1 MAGPGLAES
10 RPMLRRASLL
20 LLLLPGFALGQ
31 TGTLGSVTAQVTT
44 RGTTGL
50 ANRAECAS
58 TISTANWN
66 LSAASSGVTLTGGD
80 RWRLFIPPS
89 SGTCPTGNTQ
99 PTPFLTDVLATST
112 TQSVP
117 GVFVQQMGTEGSV
130 TCTGANDQTVNLCVY
145 FIPGPSSVLLPQL
158 VAQGTFNFQTAI
170 PPAPNLNSSS
180 PGDAQLSI
188 NVTAGTPTAT
198 ETAVSGLTFT
208 ITCTPPAGGTART
221 ATGNAGNIVC
231 SGLINGTAY
240 TVTGVATSPAG
251 NVGAVSAQIGPSD
264 ATTPLPFVDFWTV
277 YKLSN
282 GVETGGCGTGGAGTV
297 APTLALLGLLLARR
311 RRS

>member
-10 RPMLRRASLL
+10 PPMLRRASLL
-20 LLLLPGFALGQ
+20 LLLLPGFALAQ
-31 TGTLGSVTAQVTT
+31 TGTFGSVTAFVTT
-44 RGTTGL
+44 QGTTGQ

-58 TISTANWN
+58 TTSTATWN
-66 LSAASSGVTLTGGD
+66 LTAASSGVTLTAGD
-80 RWRLFIPPS
+80 QWRLFASSSACTTGTTLPS
-89 SGTCPTGNTQ
+89 T
-99 PTPFLTDVLATST
+99 FLTDVLATST
-112 TQSVP
+112 TQSVT
-117 GVFVQQMGTEGSV
+117 GVFVQQMGTEGGA
-130 TCTGANDQTVNLCVY
+130 TCTGANDQTINLCVY
-145 FIPGPSSVLLPQL
+145 FKPGPSSVLQPQL

-188 NVTAGTPTAT
+188 NVTTGTATST

-208 ITCTPPAGGTART
+208 ITCTPPAGGTAST
-221 ATGNAGNIVC
+221 ASGNAGNIEC
-231 SGLINGTAY
+231 KGLTNGTAY
-240 TVTGVATSPAG
+240 TVTGVARSPAG
-251 NVGAVSAQIGPSD
+251 NLGAVSAQLGPSD

>member
-31 TGTLGSVTAQVTT
+31 TQTGTVTAFATSQGVI
-44 RGTTGL
+44 GQ
-50 ANRAECAS
+50 ANRADCAS
-58 TISTANWN
+58 TTSTATW
-66 LSAASSGVTLTGGD
+66 AIATSGITLTSGD
-80 RWRLFIPPS
+80 RWRLSTS
-89 SGTCPTGNTQ
+89 SGACSSTVPTT
-99 PTPFLTDVLATST
+99 FLTDQLATST
-112 TQSVP
+112 NQSIS
-117 GVFVQQMGTEGSV
+117 GVFVQGMGTEASV
-130 TCTGANDQTVNLCVY
+130 SCTGANDQTINLCVY
-145 FIPGPSSVLLPQL
+145 YLPGGTIPSNPL
-158 VAQGTFNFQTAI
+158 VFTGTFNFQTAI

-180 PGDAQLSI
+180 PGDGQLSI
-188 NVTAGTPTAT
+188 NVTSGTATAT
-198 ETAVSGLTFT
+198 ETAVSGLTYT
-208 ITCTPPAGGTART
+208 ITCMPPAGGTAST

-240 TVTGVATSPAG
+240 TVTGVARSPAG
-251 NVGAVSAQIGPSD
+251 NVGAASAQLGPSD

-282 GVETGGCGTGGAGTV
+282 GVETGGCGTGGAGAV